1 MVAGLATTIGKQE
14 KRMEPGAVV
23 RMIRDPKAYPE
34 SHQANV
40 PAAAVAEFE
49 ALGWQ
54 VADPLDHD
62 GDGKKGGSKRKAKA
76 SQDEE
81 AGEPAL
87 TRREIEADL
96 TAAGADF
103 DPAADVAVLREQ
115 RDAVKGA

>member
-1 MVAGLATTIGKQE
+1 MADE
-14 KRMEPGAVV
+14 KLV
-23 RMIRDPKAYPE
+23 RMVRDRDT
-34 SHQANV
+34 N
-40 PAAAVAEFE
+40 PAPFE
-49 ALGWQ
+49 CDCHPSEVGNYMAGGWM